1 MFVIDFINGIPKSV
15 GVSYRELN
23 ENCNILILSSKPNE
37 NMFFDYKKLEEST
50 EFVASG
56 AFNLYSSIV
65 ETSILFDK
73 QGNALNIKQIHEM
86 YPNMILIDTATGWE
100 IKYSLFE
107 NKQFILNRNYVLYLK
122 SNN

>member
-1 MFVIDFINGIPKSV
+1 MFTKINETLLDE
-15 GVSYRELN
+15 Y
-23 ENCNILILSSKPNE
+23 SKPNE

>member
-1 MFVIDFINGIPKSV
+1 MGKLV
-15 GVSYRELN
+15 VS
-23 ENCNILILSSKPNE
+23 LIK
-37 NMFFDYKKLEEST
+37 M
-50 EFVASG
+50 G
-56 AFNLYSSIV
+56 A
-65 ETSILFDK
+65 
-73 QGNALNIKQIHEM
+73 ALNIKQIHEM

>member
-1 MFVIDFINGIPKSV
+1 MFTKINETLLDE
-15 GVSYRELN
+15 Y
-23 ENCNILILSSKPNE
+23 SKPNE

-50 EFVASG
+50 EFVA
-56 AFNLYSSIV
+56 AETFNLYSSIV